1 MPASARTGGLVTLV
15 VLATGPIRQATR
27 AMAVA
32 VEQSVPGQH
41 LTVVHESEVTRAVI
55 EKLAGV
61 DERQVEFLSVAGM
74 TPGAVRNAAMARGE
88 GEWVAVI
95 DGSERLSPD
104 HVDACRRTL
113 EADRTLLFATA
124 PGAWWPESFPA
135 SARAVQ
141 LTDLLAG
148 GWAMSSATLFR
159 VDAIERAG
167 GYDPEL
173 PALVDWELML
183 RLLTT
188 HSADSPDAVRSG
200 VGLLLPLDV
209 KRIETDDVMLL
220 EALRADRHLPS
231 VRAIVE
237 RYRDAFG
244 SEPVRVLT
252 MREAVARQ
260 LWARER
266 GLVDKRDQLQRD
278 LADTERDL
286 GSLRAE
292 LGDAGQRA
300 PEWNDLRRVTP
311 LSRNWGL
318 DRGRPVDRFYIER
331 FIASHRTDIR
341 GRVLELLD
349 SGLTHAYGD
358 ERVAQADVLDIDPG
372 NFRATVVAD
381 LRAPV
386 QIPDDTY
393 DCIILTQTLHLIDD
407 MPAVVEQAHRMLKPG
422 GVLLVTLPCASM
434 VATEYG
440 PQGDFWRVL
449 PAAATRLF
457 GAAFASADLD
467 VGAHG
472 NVLATTAFLYGL
484 SCNDVDERE
493 LDFDDP
499 AYPLIVT
506 VRAVKQRR
514 PSRPAAAH
522 TPPLILLY
530 HRIATTESDV
540 HGLCVTPE
548 AFRRQLE
555 VLSRGRRIVPLRE
568 LARAVMQGQTIE
580 GAVALTFDDGYRDN
594 LEVAA
599 PILAEFGAPA
609 TFFLTSEELDRPRRF
624 WWDVLETAVFQ
635 ASAGELVLR
644 IAGAAW
650 SRPLGSARRVTHD
663 ELYELLKRSGPAVRD
678 DLVRQLAGVS
688 VVPESHPARPVMA
701 SEIRRLASLPGVEIG
716 AHSVHHLDLAAAGR
730 TELFQEVFECRTS
743 LERVGGRPVDLFAYP
758 YGSVSQEAV
767 GMAAAAGYLCAVTCE
782 ARPLRPYERMHRL
795 PRLQVPSLDGTAFA
809 SWLVSAERQ
818 TGSRTHT
825 V

>member
-1 MPASARTGGLVTLV
+1 MPASARERGVVTLI

-32 VEQSVPGQH
+32 VEQSAPGSP
-41 LTVVHESEVTRAVI
+41 LTVVHEWDATRASL

-61 DERQVEFLSVAGM
+61 NQRQVEFLPVAGM
-74 TPGAVRNAAMARGE
+74 TPGAVRNAAMARCRGE
-88 GEWVAVI
+88 FVAVI
-95 DGSERLSPD
+95 DGSERLSAN
-104 HVDACRRTL
+104 HVDTCCRAL
-113 EADRTLLFATA
+113 EADRGVMFVTA
-124 PGAWWPESFPA
+124 PGGWWPEASLS
-135 SARAVQ
+135 SARPVQ

-148 GWAMSSATLFR
+148 GWALSSATLFR
-159 VDAIERAG
+159 TDAVERAG
-167 GYDPEL
+167 GYDPDL
-173 PALVDWELML
+173 PALVEWDLML
-183 RLLTT
+183 RLLTARP
-188 HSADSPDAVRSG
+188 ADGEEDGSSRA
-200 VGLLLPLDV
+200 GLLLPLDV
-209 KRIETDDVMLL
+209 QRVESDDVMLL
-220 EALRADRHLPS
+220 EGLRADRHLPA

-237 RYRDAFG
+237 RYRQAF
-244 SEPVRVLT
+244 EADPVRVLT
-252 MREAVARQ
+252 MREAVARR
-260 LWARER
+260 LWGRER
-266 GLVDKRDQLQRD
+266 GLVEKRDRLQQD
-278 LADTERDL
+278 LAAAETEL
-286 GSLRAE
+286 AALRAE
-292 LGDAGQRA
+292 LAEAGQRA

-331 FIASHRTDIR
+331 FIAAHRSDIR

-349 SGLTHAYGD
+349 SGLTESYGD
-358 ERVAQADVLDIDPG
+358 DRVEQADVLDIDPG

-386 QIPDDTY
+386 QIPDDSY

-457 GAAFASADLD
+457 SQAFSAADVQ

-484 SCNDVDERE
+484 SCSDVDARE
-493 LDFDDP
+493 LDVDDP

-514 PSRPAAAH
+514 PGRCAAPH

-530 HRIATTESDV
+530 HRIAATDSDV
-540 HGLCVTPE
+540 HALCVTPE

-555 VLSRGRRIVPLRE
+555 VLTRDRRIVPLRE
-568 LARAVMQGQTIE
+568 VALAAMQGQALD

-599 PILAEFGAPA
+599 PILAEFGAAA
-609 TFFLTSEELDRPRRF
+609 TFFLTSEALDRPRRF
-624 WWDVLETAVFQ
+624 WWDVLEACVLQ
-635 ASAGELVLR
+635 SSGDRLVLR
-644 IAGAAW
+644 IGEEEW
-650 SRPLGSARRVTHD
+650 SRPLGSARRTTHD
-663 ELYELLKRSGPAVRD
+663 ELYGLLKRSGPAVRD
-678 DLVRQLAGVS
+678 DLVRQLTGGGVVS
-688 VVPESHPARPVMA
+688 VSDSARPVMTP
-701 SEIRRLASLPGVEIG
+701 EIQALASLPGVEIG

-730 TELFQEVFECRTS
+730 TERFQEVFECRTS
-743 LERVGGRPVDLFAYP
+743 LERVIGRPVELFAYP
-758 YGSVSQEAV
+758 YGSVSPQAV
-767 GMAAAAGYLCAVTCE
+767 EMTAAAGYVCAVTCE
-782 ARPLRPYERMHRL
+782 ARALRPYERMHRL
-795 PRLQVPSLDGTAFA
+795 PRVQVPSVEGDAFS
-809 SWLVSAERQ
+809 SWLVSSAQQSGARGQ
-818 TGSRTHT
+818 LS
-825 V
+825 